1 VPDRRATV
9 CLPTYNERENLEP
22 MLRALGDAGV
32 RVLVVDDN
40 SPDGTGRLADR
51 LAQELDYV
59 DVLHRSRKEGLG
71 PAYIAGFRQAL
82 ADGAELILEMDCDF
96 SHDPKDVPRLIAATD
111 DADLALGSR
120 YVKGGQVADW
130 GPTRRA
136 ISAGGSFYARVLLSS
151 QIRDLTG
158 GFKCYRRQVLETID
172 LDAIDSKGYAFQIE
186 TTYRSAA
193 GRLPRRR
200 GSDPVRRPR
209 GRQLQDERRDRAG
222 GDLEGARAPY
232 CRAHRQAVAVREVT
246 DESFQRDVLEAS
258 EPVVVDFWA
267 PWCGP
272 CHAVEPVLAELER
285 EHEGKVGF
293 AKLNID
299 ENIETASRF
308 SVLSIP
314 TTILFEDGR
323 PQETVI
329 GARPRAHYEKAWA
342 PWLQVVDS
350 LTCRGAGSR
359 PRLGAATAP
368 EPSSTPTAR
377 TRGSIQV

>member
-1 VPDRRATV
+1 VPERRATV

-22 MLRALGDAGV
+22 MLRALGGAGV
-32 RVLVVDDN
+32 RVLVIDDN

-82 ADGAELILEMDCDF
+82 AGGAELILEMDCDF

-172 LDAIDSKGYAFQIE
+172 LDAIASKGYAFQIE
-186 TTYRSAA
+186 TTYRA
-193 GRLPRRR
+193 L
-200 GSDPVRRPR
+200 
-209 GRQLQDERRDRAG
+209 RAG
-222 GDLEGARAPY
+222 FRVVEVPIRFAD
-232 CRAHRQAVAVREVT
+232 REVGG
-246 DESFQRDVLEAS
+246 SKMSSAIVLEAIWKV
-258 EPVVVDFWA
+258 PALRVA
-267 PWCGP
+267 
-272 CHAVEPVLAELER
+272 ALT
-285 EHEGKVGF
+285 GK
-293 AKLNID
+293 L
-299 ENIETASRF
+299 
-308 SVLSIP
+308 
-314 TTILFEDGR
+314 
-323 PQETVI
+323 
-329 GARPRAHYEKAWA
+329 
-342 PWLQVVDS
+342 
-350 LTCRGAGSR
+350 
-359 PRLGAATAP
+359 
-368 EPSSTPTAR
+368 
-377 TRGSIQV
+377 